1 MKKGIKEIASE
12 NNSRRDFLKLSGAL
26 SSAAL
31 LSSPLLAMAEP
42 SEEKGKVVAADRD
55 PRPGKGFK
63 PANIDF
69 KPEEIGKALK
79 VVFKTYST
87 TRPYQH
93 KFNDALTKS
102 WLNAIDFAV
111 SKKQSKE
118 FIEHYINMM
127 MPILLRGKMETAK
140 YGKDTALTTMFDGT
154 MCSIQLFEEINVK
167 ENERTFP
174 CPYVGILEACKPLKM
189 FSIEWKDVCNNL
201 CIPLYTGFGKAMDL
215 EVKMT
220 PGEICKATI

>member
-12 NNSRRDFLKLSGAL
+12 VNNRRDFLKLSGAL
-26 SSAAL
+26 GSAAL
-31 LSSPLLAMAEP
+31 LSSPLLAMAEQG
-42 SEEKGKVVAADRD
+42 EGKEKVVASDRD
-55 PRPGKGFK
+55 PRPGKGWK
-63 PANIDF
+63 PVNVDF

-79 VVFKTYST
+79 VVYKTYST

-93 KFNDALTKS
+93 KFKDALTKA
-102 WLNAIDFAV
+102 WLNAVDFNV

-118 FIEHYINMM
+118 FIDHYINMM
-127 MPILLRGKMETAK
+127 MPILLRGKMEIDK
-140 YGKDTALTTMFDGT
+140 YGKDMALTTTFDGT

-189 FSIEWKDVCNNL
+189 FSI
-201 CIPLYTGFGKAMDL
+201 
-215 EVKMT
+215 
-220 PGEICKATI
+220 

>member
-1 MKKGIKEIASE
+1 MKKEITSE
-12 NNSRRDFLKLSGAL
+12 SKTRREFLKYSGML
-26 SSAAL
+26 GSAAL
-31 LSSPLLAMAEP
+31 ASSPLFAMAEQT
-42 SEEKGKVVAADRD
+42 EEKGKVVAADRD
-55 PRPGKGFK
+55 PRPGKGWK
-63 PANIDF
+63 PVNVDF

-79 VVFKTYST
+79 VVYKTYST

-102 WLNAIDFAV
+102 WLNSIDFAI

-118 FIEHYINMM
+118 FIDHYINMM
-127 MPILLRGKMETAK
+127 MPILLRAKMEIAK
-140 YGKDTALTTMFDGT
+140 YGKDMALTSTFDGT

-201 CIPLYTGFGKAMDL
+201 CIPLYTGFGKVM
-215 EVKMT
+215 EVEIKIT